1 MKNKYITTN
10 FIIRFI
16 LVIIMSIIMILSGDF
31 SVMRVLLLIVSCLIF
46 LYLFNMYRTL
56 ATPNQCFFKNR
67 FLIEGMFLGLFC
79 SFIPFLTN
87 DIPVIPLSIITSM
100 SIGLTLG
107 LLLCG
112 FLYKMDYKKKIKRIT
127 VDDSI
132 LKEEILT
139 DWGVFLDPQGD
150 IEGRV
155 ILTKDKFYFAPIFI
169 ATPIREYSLDDSANI
184 VLLHKYGL
192 PVGFSINNDSYKI
205 NYTRL
210 WIKEI
215 SKITHR
221 NFL

>member
-1 MKNKYITTN
+1 MKNKYITPN

-16 LVIIMSIIMILSGDF
+16 FVIILSIILILSGDS
-31 SVMRVLLLIVSCLIF
+31 SVMTSLRLIVSCLIF
-46 LYLFNMYRTL
+46 LYLLYIYRAL
-56 ATPNQCFFKNR
+56 ATPNQWVIKNR
-67 FLIEGMFLGLFC
+67 FIIEGMLLGIFC
-79 SFIPFLTN
+79 SFITFFTN
-87 DIPVIPLSIITSM
+87 DIPDIPLYIIISM

-107 LLLCG
+107 LLFG

-139 DWGVFLDPQGD
+139 DWGAFLDPGGN

-169 ATPIREYSLDDSANI
+169 ATPFREYILDDSVKV

-215 SKITHR
+215 SKITHK